1 MYLSQEEGSQG
12 LSTRHQEQ
20 RVWETVPVLIMLSFA
35 YKQRTMEGQRAE
47 ESLSE
52 TPGRERQRVL

>member
-12 LSTRHQEQ
+12 LSIRHQEQ
-20 RVWETVPVLIMLSFA
+20 RVWETVPVLIMLSFT

-52 TPGRERQRVL
+52 TPGRERQ